1 MYNNSYKVPPPT
13 LSTSGDSL
21 FSTNSS
27 IPLRRSSVFRP
38 QLIDAGL
45 GVRLGGDYE
54 LSARDDGR
62 RVMQQQP
69 QQQQQQQQ
77 QPGGGGRKAPRRG
90 GRGLPGA
97 ERNSDGA
104 VHLAPAASSSDLTPG
119 ARRAHRAR
127 PRGRQKPH
135 AGGRAGSK
143 PTALPPVTRN
153 SIGDPVVCAPHRR
166 SPPAAAAAAADP
178 ADCSELT
185 ASSVIFEQ
193 IDDIYGRRWSG
204 GGGGSSARR
213 ALGGGAAT
221 YSQYFGDGRPPPRP
235 PTVTTTERDVGNEE
249 DSVRYEIY

>member
-21 FSTNSS
+21 FSTTSS
-27 IPLRRSSVFRP
+27 TPLRLSSVFRP

-45 GVRLGGDYE
+45 GARLGGDYE

-62 RVMQQQP
+62 RVMQQP
-69 QQQQQQQQ
+69 QQQQQQ

-143 PTALPPVTRN
+143 PAALPPVTRN
-153 SIGDPVVCAPHRR
+153 SIGDPVVCAPHRP
-166 SPPAAAAAAADP
+166 PPAAAAAAADP